1 MSKIVAIEEGLLN
14 LKPYIE
20 SEGFQVVKMKEG
32 QNADAYIITGLDEN
46 VTGDRTRAGESFLI
60 NARGRQPDE
69 IIYDLQKH
77 FQLRDS

>member
-1 MSKIVAIEEGLLN
+1 MPKIVAIEEGILN

-32 QNADAYIITGLDEN
+32 QNADAFIISGLDEN
-46 VTGDRTRAGESFLI
+46 VTGDMTRAGEGFLI

-69 IIYDLQKH
+69 IMYDLQKH